1 MSYYVVETNYE
12 GPNRDRYIDAD
23 RVEIWTV
30 PARHNTSG
38 RICLEGWCGTTN
50 DWGVYAH
57 GEYDT
62 LEGARAAIAEKFG
75 GVREGDVEPHE
86 RFLWDYDGD
95 DDGEIVER
103 YRLGAFIPYTRD
115 ETAEWAWESMEQ
127 DITANTTDERLGEL
141 VDEYEAAA
149 NREGIT
155 LHDDLWDVLAEF
167 RERLREDEEEDEDE
181 E

>member
-1 MSYYVVETNYE
+1 MFYIVETNYV
-12 GPNRDRYIDAD
+12 GPNRDQHIDAD

-30 PARHNTSG
+30 PARYDTSG
-38 RICLEGWCGTTN
+38 RICLEGWAGTTN
-50 DWGVYAH
+50 DWAVYAH
-57 GEYDT
+57 GEFDT
-62 LEGARAAIAEKFG
+62 LEEARAAIAEKFG
-75 GVREGDVEPHE
+75 GVREADIEPHE

-103 YRLGAFIPYTRD
+103 YRLGEYVPYTRD
-115 ETAEWAWESMEQ
+115 ETAEWAWESMEA
-127 DITANTTDERLGEL
+127 DITAETSDERLGEL
-141 VDEYEAAA
+141 AEAYETAA

-167 RERLREDEEEDEDE
+167 RERLREDEEEE